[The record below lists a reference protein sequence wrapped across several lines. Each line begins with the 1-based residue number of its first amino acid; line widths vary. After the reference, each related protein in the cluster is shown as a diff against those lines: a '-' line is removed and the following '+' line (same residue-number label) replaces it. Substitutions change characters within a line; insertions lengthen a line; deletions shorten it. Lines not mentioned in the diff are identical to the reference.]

1 MKVLDVAEFYA
12 EKGGGVKTYL
22 DQKLRAGAAAGHE
35 VVIVAP
41 GPRDHEQQRD
51 GGRIVWVKSPR
62 VPGDP
67 RYHLFVDRRAVHDVL
82 DRERP
87 DVVEGSS
94 VYGGG
99 WFVGSWP
106 GSAVRCLV
114 FHQDP
119 VAALGHPLLD
129 RLVSSARIDWAAAPF
144 WAYLRRLSA
153 RFDTTVV
160 AGHWLQERLTRFGVP
175 RVRAIPFGIDPAP
188 FRRARR
194 DPQLRAQLLA
204 AAGAPDD
211 APLLV
216 CVSRHHPEKRLF
228 TLIHAV
234 RRLWKAQPVALA
246 IFGDGP
252 LRRQIDVE
260 AEKGP
265 GVVVAGYTRD
275 REHLARAL
283 ASADALLH
291 GSAAETYG
299 LVVAEAMCAGTPLVV
314 PDVGGAADL
323 ADPAYAEVYPPGD
336 VDKCAAAIRRLL
348 SRDPMRLRVAC
359 LEAARS
365 VQTLDDHFSGL
376 FEHYEALLASRSG
389 GNGVHREKAAR
400 DRGVGV
406 AKAAET
412 EGTPSP
418 ASVTT
423 GFHPDRE

>member
-12 EKGGGVKTYL
+12 EQGGGVKTYL
-22 DQKLRAGAAAGHE
+22 DQKLRAGAASGHE

-41 GPRDHEQQRD
+41 GPEDRQEERH
-51 GGRIVWVKSPR
+51 GGRVVWLKSPK

-67 RYHLFVDRRAVHDVL
+67 RYHLLTSSQAVHRAL
-82 DRERP
+82 DHEAP

-106 GSAVRCLV
+106 GQAVRSLV

-129 RLVSSARIDWAAAPF
+129 RFVSPSMIDRAAAPF
-144 WAYLRRLSA
+144 WSYLRRLA
-153 RFDTTVV
+153 GRFDTTVV
-160 AGHWLQERLTRFGVP
+160 AGQWLQARLTSFGVP
-175 RVRAIPFGIDPAP
+175 RVHAVPFGIDPAP
-188 FRRARR
+188 F
-194 DPQLRAQLLA
+194 QRAQRDDELRRKLLSEA
-204 AAGAPDD
+204 QVPPD

-234 RRLWKAQPVALA
+234 RSLSAAQPVALA

-252 LRRQIDVE
+252 LRQRVEVE
-260 AEKGP
+260 AAKGP
-265 GVVVAGYTRD
+265 GIVVAGYTRD
-275 REHLARAL
+275 RSHLATVL

-299 LVVAEAMCAGTPLVV
+299 LVVAEAMCTGTPLVV
-314 PDVGGAADL
+314 PDAGGAADL
-323 ADPAYAEVYPPGD
+323 AASAYAEVYPPGD
-336 VDKCAAAIRRLL
+336 INKCAAAIRRLL

-365 VQTLDDHFSGL
+365 VRTLDDHFAAL
-376 FEHYEALLASRSG
+376 FAHYERLVSADSGPAREVKDRHSTNGAVGQRAVPGLRS
-389 GNGVHREKAAR
+389 AR
-400 DRGVGV
+400 LD
-406 AKAAET
+406 
-412 EGTPSP
+412 P
-418 ASVTT
+418 
-423 GFHPDRE
+423 